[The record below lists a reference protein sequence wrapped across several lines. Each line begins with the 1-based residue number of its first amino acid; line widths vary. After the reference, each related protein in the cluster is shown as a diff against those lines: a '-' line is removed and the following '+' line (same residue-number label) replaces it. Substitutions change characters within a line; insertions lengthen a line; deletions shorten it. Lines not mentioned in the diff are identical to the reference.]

1 MFRLSLL
8 KLLCSTL
15 LCRFLSTHHNGC
27 CYLEKK
33 YGLILVSP
41 FGRDITKYLK
51 GLPGMSNK
59 QWNPRRSLRVTC
71 QWYTAEI
78 GPNNN
83 IYQRSK
89 STKWRYLTSR
99 HPHQCLL
106 LSFWLRDWASSR
118 PENPHTKIYI
128 TCGSCGARGLVIVWL
143 KFAKNKFKNS
153 QKTRFSTINGRSRYL
168 YAGDEKSLSSLLLE
182 PISCPCPCHSSTYL
196 HFWFQSS
203 CLQIWREI
211 KAYHQ
216 LISLL
221 HFMQYVHLNINEH
234 LEHWT

>member
-1 MFRLSLL
+1 MES
-8 KLLCSTL
+8 KA
-15 LCRFLSTHHNGC
+15 
-27 CYLEKK
+27 K
-33 YGLILVSP
+33 SP
-41 FGRDITKYLK
+41 GN
-51 GLPGMSNK
+51 MSM
-59 QWNPRRSLRVTC
+59 VHC
-71 QWYTAEI
+71 
-78 GPNNN
+78 
-83 IYQRSK
+83 
-89 STKWRYLTSR
+89 
-99 HPHQCLL
+99 
-106 LSFWLRDWASSR
+106 RDWAKQQYLSTEQIHKVKISDLQTSTPMSPLVLLTPGLGLLSSGKSAYK
-118 PENPHTKIYI
+118 NLH
-128 TCGSCGARGLVIVWL
+128 SCGARGLVIVWL

-182 PISCPCPCHSSTYL
+182 PISISCPCPCHSSTYL